1 MASGGLIDL
10 AFASVGDVDSGY
22 YGVNI
27 LDSGTTRLLINE
39 DTTLEKKT
47 TSADDNF
54 LTFPHPLSVHEITGS
69 TNIVIVQQDGGGD
82 GGGGGGDTIV
92 ERWY

>member
-27 LDSGTTRLLINE
+27 LDSGTTRLLVNE

-47 TSADDNF
+47 ISADDNF
-54 LTFPHPLSVHEITGS
+54 LTFPNPLSVHEITG
-69 TNIVIVQQDGGGD
+69 TDIVIVQQDGGGD
-82 GGGGGGDTIV
+82 GGGGDTIV

>member
-27 LDSGTTRLLINE
+27 LDSGTTRLLVNE

-54 LTFPHPLSVHEITGS
+54 LTFPHPLSVHEITG
-69 TNIVIVQQDGGGD
+69 TDIVIVQQDGGGD
-82 GGGGGGDTIV
+82 GGGGDTIV